1 MAFGDTA
8 TVLLTEKK
16 LKIKWNTG
24 VVVDEKPV
32 YYNQTIS
39 VENDITPQE
48 AYDIA
53 FKLDWHPHKLYSCRN
68 RIRKMILA
76 LLRCNWSGEEC
87 TV

>member
-24 VVVDEKPV
+24 VVVDDSPV

-53 FKLDWHPHKLYSCRN
+53 FKLDTLTSY
-68 RIRKMILA
+68 
-76 LLRCNWSGEEC
+76 
-87 TV
+87 TVAGIEFETSDDLGPIS